1 MFDTSGFKSLERN
14 EAFVLG
20 YMHNMADGAP
30 LSAYD
35 REQLG
40 YYLKS
45 NEIEKAL
52 KNLADMGLIQ
62 MTYCK

>member
-1 MFDTSGFKSLERN
+1 
-14 EAFVLG
+14 
-20 YMHNMADGAP
+20 MHNMADGAP